1 MANQTGDLTLRKEN
15 VARSVTGFALQ
26 EYKMKQLLMESS
38 SSANRESYF
47 QETATEL
54 TASGTQ
60 SIKGIP
66 RLAEF
71 PEVRVQW
78 TKRDAYIEK
87 YGDQGTISMED
98 KFFNDIDVIARTEL
112 RIARSITKQID
123 DQVWAVLSQSQT
135 GTDINVVT
143 IAAGNQWDSATI
155 QNRDPVY
162 DIANAISKIQQNF
175 YPIRSS
181 GNGFLVVNDTDYTN
195 IITNSK
201 VSNNPSF
208 RALSNLENGRVS
220 EFMGLTVISSE
231 SVTADY
237 ALVCMAKECGTW
249 KSAMPLTVATIYNEG
264 IAWTIRAWEMGVAQ
278 LTNPKAVTRID
289 NTRA

>member
-1 MANQTGDLTLRKEN
+1 MANTVGDLTLRKEN

-26 EYKMKQLLMESS
+26 EYKFKQLLMTSS

-54 TASGTQ
+54 TASGTE

-71 PEVRVQW
+71 PEVRVNW
-78 TKRDAYIEK
+78 TKKDAYIEK

-112 RIARSITKQID
+112 RIARSITKQVD
-123 DQVWAVLSQSQT
+123 DEIWDVLSQSQT
-135 GTDINVVT
+135 GTDTNVYT
-143 IAAGNQWDSATI
+143 ITAGNEWDSATLA
-155 QNRDPVY
+155 NRDPVY
-162 DIANAISKIQQNF
+162 DIARAITAIQQNF
-175 YPIRSS
+175 YPIRN
-181 GNGFLVVNDTDYTN
+181 GNGFLLVNDLDYTN
-195 IITNSK
+195 LITNSK

-208 RALSNLENGRVS
+208 RALSNLENGAVS
-220 EFMGLTVISSE
+220 QFMNLTVISSE

-237 ALVCMAKECGTW
+237 ALVCLAKECGTW
-249 KSAMPLTVATIYNEG
+249 KEAMPLTVATIYDEG
-264 IAWTIRAWEMGVAQ
+264 IKWTIRAWEMGVAQ
-278 LTNPKAVTRID
+278 LTNPKAVTRIA